1 MVLRYKDIHAF
12 DITDI
17 IKIISSMY
25 REGEVVH
32 RAEGTT
38 QPYSLGGRGGVRFI
52 QAIDQQMLPHV
63 VREW

>member
-1 MVLRYKDIHAF
+1 MVLRYKDINAF

-17 IKIISSMY
+17 TKIINSMY
-25 REGEVVH
+25 TEGEVSVH
-32 RAEGTT
+32 RAYCERTT
-38 QPYSLGGRGGVRFI
+38 QPLEGEVRFI

>member
-17 IKIISSMY
+17 TKIINSMY
-25 REGEVVH
+25 REGEVSVQ
-32 RAEGTT
+32 RAERTT
-38 QPYSLGGRGGVRFI
+38 QPYSLEGEVRFI
-52 QAIDQQMLPHV
+52 QAIDQQILPHV